1 MIALWL
7 LLTPVIAVLLI
18 AFVPSKWVDTVFA
31 FLSSIANF
39 VLAVVMM
46 FVVNQNNFQVMWL
59 EKFGIYFALDGGGG
73 SSLLILTA
81 NLVMIP
87 VIIYAST
94 KIKKQTG
101 VFLTMLLIMQA
112 GLNGIFLAK
121 DLVLFYIFWEITF
134 IPSLIML
141 FVWGREKRREA
152 AYSYLVYAMT
162 GSLLMLMSI
171 LALKPLSGAE
181 SYLFSDLLAV
191 TPNLALSTQNWL
203 FLGFVFAFA
212 VKTPLIPV
220 HSWLIGFHEQNHP
233 SGVADVAG
241 TLYKVGAWGFFAW
254 ALPLLPG
261 AAEVFS
267 PFLLALAAV
276 TALYAAWLAT
286 YQTNLKRLLAY
297 ASLSH
302 MGIVAAGV
310 FALHITGLNG
320 AIYLLA
326 AQMVST
332 GALFLISGM
341 LFERQKSFELEDY
354 GGAAKSAPAL
364 AAITLFILFAS
375 IGVPGLANFPGEF
388 LSLLGTF
395 QQNPYL
401 AALACGAIIAAGVYG
416 VNLYQRLYQG
426 EETSPLAE
434 IKLGEVAILAP
445 LLIMII
451 YLGVL
456 PHKHLQD
463 IEVQASTI
471 AEQHE
476 DMFTVKHDTPNQ
488 PKPQEGGH

>member
-1 MIALWL
+1 M
-7 LLTPVIAVLLI
+7 V
-18 AFVPSKWVDTVFA
+18 
-31 FLSSIANF
+31 
-39 VLAVVMM
+39 
-46 FVVNQNNFQVMWL
+46 
-59 EKFGIYFALDGGGG
+59 
-73 SSLLILTA
+73 
-81 NLVMIP
+81 P
-87 VIIYAST
+87 VIIYASA

-121 DLVLFYIFWEITF
+121 DLVLFYIFWEVTF

-141 FVWGREKRREA
+141 FVWGREQRRKA

-181 SYLFSDLLAV
+181 SYLFGDLLAV
-191 TPNLALSTQNWL
+191 TPNLAFSTQNWL

-302 MGIVAAGV
+302 MGIVATGV

-320 AIYLLA
+320 AIYL
-326 AQMVST
+326 
-332 GALFLISGM
+332 
-341 LFERQKSFELEDY
+341 Y
-354 GGAAKSAPAL
+354 
-364 AAITLFILFAS
+364 
-375 IGVPGLANFPGEF
+375 
-388 LSLLGTF
+388 
-395 QQNPYL
+395 
-401 AALACGAIIAAGVYG
+401 
-416 VNLYQRLYQG
+416 
-426 EETSPLAE
+426 
-434 IKLGEVAILAP
+434 
-445 LLIMII
+445 
-451 YLGVL
+451 
-456 PHKHLQD
+456 
-463 IEVQASTI
+463 
-471 AEQHE
+471 
-476 DMFTVKHDTPNQ
+476 
-488 PKPQEGGH
+488 